1 MTSAE
6 RMARQ
11 AVAARTDAAR
21 QAAHAAICARAD
33 AARDAVKRADTA
45 HRVRVHICLI
55 MFGGL
60 LAIAATYVG
69 GMAAHLGIAFPVI
82 PSSLELLFDKIAR
95 GD

>member
-1 MTSAE
+1 
-6 RMARQ
+6 MARQ
-11 AVAARTDAAR
+11 AVTAKADAAR
-21 QAAHAAICARAD
+21 LAAHAAICAKAD

-55 MFGGL
+55 LAGGC
-60 LAIAATYVG
+60 LAVIATYLG
-69 GMAAHLGIAFPVI
+69 GMAAHIGIAFPVL